1 MPGLRLRTQRAPL
14 GQASRRVRACRRG
27 FARTAAEFRAV
38 AAFRAAASLSAAATF
53 RASVALPSAA
63 TFRAS
68 VALPAAAAVATALL
82 AGCGQEQPTGPT
94 ITLLSAQVTQPNAS
108 GVTDAYLIVQN
119 NGPALQLVSART
131 SAGGSISLRSPA
143 KSGELLMHTV
153 RVITIPAH
161 SLFRLDPTGSHLLIV
176 GSGPMQAGTEITL
189 TLVFARHGAISVPA
203 LVTNP
208 ATGGASYFLN

>member
-1 MPGLRLRTQRAPL
+1 MPGLRLRPQRTPL
-14 GQASRRVRACRRG
+14 GQASHRVHACRRG
-27 FARTAAEFRAV
+27 FAR
-38 AAFRAAASLSAAATF
+38 
-53 RASVALPSAA
+53 
-63 TFRAS
+63 
-68 VALPAAAAVATALL
+68 AAAAVRPAAADRAAAAVSAAALATALL

-143 KSGELLMHTV
+143 RSGALLMRTV
-153 RVITIPAH
+153 PVITIPAH

-176 GSGPMQAGTEITL
+176 GSGPMRAGTEITL